1 MQGFPKQE
9 HQIDTIT
16 RKPER
21 LAIDLLV
28 EDIIENAATITTLK
42 GGGLFGHTATCMSD
56 AQYATIQNS
65 IPFILAPPPG
75 VLTFGAG
82 DTQAAREDAKLL
94 FYNNVVDFELESA
107 PQVQLQIFGGC
118 YKPHMSLNHQA
129 FSTKP
134 YASGKQQ
141 QLPTKQRHNSSWTS
155 MNTTRNIYLNSRTP
169 QLQLPTIHRKQMMR
183 LKHSAVW

>member
-75 VLTFGAG
+75 VLTFSAG
-82 DTQAAREDAKLL
+82 IPKQQGKMQNSSSTT
-94 FYNNVVDFELESA
+94 
-107 PQVQLQIFGGC
+107 
-118 YKPHMSLNHQA
+118 MSLTLNWNRHLRCNYRYLVDATNH
-129 FSTKP
+129 TC
-134 YASGKQQ
+134 
-141 QLPTKQRHNSSWTS
+141 H
-155 MNTTRNIYLNSRTP
+155 
-169 QLQLPTIHRKQMMR
+169 
-183 LKHSAVW
+183 